1 MVAALV
7 SVGPTQFLP
16 TPSNH
21 EAIHVDLGTHP
32 SAQCGFRIAV
42 DHESGVISR
51 ANLQIGYVHRSA
63 EKLFEV
69 RDYRQILMLANRHDW
84 VSPFGSE
91 LTIALAAENALGLT
105 PTERATWQRMVFA
118 EAGRISGALAYVSY
132 LDPTMLRLRERWL
145 TWQER
150 AVGTRVHPMVN
161 RIGGLAVA
169 LDDDLL
175 AGADELA
182 RITSDAVAELTI
194 DSDFQGIAPVSAAQA
209 REFSAGGPVARASG
223 VHVDVRVQSPYL
235 FYERV
240 ADELEGSATT
250 QVTAGDAAAR
260 FEALRSSIPQSAAI
274 IAVATENAI
283 DCSNQPIS
291 VKLPKTLRLPKGM
304 HYAEVENVTGRHGA
318 FIISDGDKVPWRL
331 KLRTPSFAHAQLLEH
346 ALVGTHLDQVPAALA
361 SFFIVSGDMDR

>member
-1 MVAALV
+1 MVAALI

-16 TPSNH
+16 APSNH
-21 EAIHVDLGTHP
+21 QHIHVDLGTHP
-32 SAQCGFRIAV
+32 STQGGFRIAV
-42 DHESGVISR
+42 DHEAGVISR

-91 LTIALAAENALGLT
+91 LSIALAAEAALGLT

-118 EAGRISGALAYVSY
+118 EAGRISGALAYLSY
-132 LDPTMLRLRERWL
+132 LDPAMLRLRERWL

-169 LDDDLL
+169 LDETSL
-175 AGADELA
+175 GVADELA
-182 RITSDAVAELTI
+182 RISTDEVADLPIGSDL
-194 DSDFQGIAPVSAAQA
+194 QGIVTVSASQVKDFAA
-209 REFSAGGPVARASG
+209 SGPIALASG
-223 VHVDVRVQSPYL
+223 VDADVRLHDPYL
-235 FYERV
+235 FYSHV
-240 ADELEGSATT
+240 SDELKDAMPSQAP
-250 QVTAGDAAAR
+250 AGDSAAR
-260 FEALRSSIPQSAAI
+260 FEALRSSISRSAAI
-274 IAVATENAI
+274 IAVATENANG
-283 DCSNQPIS
+283 CSNQPIS

-304 HYAEVENVTGRHGA
+304 HYAEVENVSGRHGA
-318 FIISDGDKVPWRL
+318 FIVSDGDKVPWRL

-346 ALVGTHLDQVPAALA
+346 ALVGTHLDQLPAALA
-361 SFFIVSGDMDR
+361 SFFLVSGDMDR

>member
-1 MVAALV
+1 MVAALI

-16 TPSNH
+16 VPSNYEH
-21 EAIHVDLGTHP
+21 VHVDLRSHP
-32 SAQCGFRIAV
+32 SAQGGFRIAV
-42 DHESGVISR
+42 DHEAGVIGR
-51 ANLQIGYVHRSA
+51 AQLDIGYVHRSA

-91 LTIALAAENALGLT
+91 LSIALAAEAALGLT

-118 EAGRISGALAYVSY
+118 EAGRISGALAYLSY

-161 RIGGLAVA
+161 RIGGLASA
-169 LDDDLL
+169 LDEMLL
-175 AGADELA
+175 READELA
-182 RITSDAVAELTI
+182 RISTDEVANIPIGIEL
-194 DSDFQGIAPVSAAQA
+194 QGILTVSASGAKDFA
-209 REFSAGGPVARASG
+209 ASGPIARASG
-223 VHVDVRVQSPYL
+223 VDSDVRINSPYL
-235 FYERV
+235 FYTHV
-240 ADELEGSATT
+240 ADALERFTPVATP
-250 QVTAGDAAAR
+250 AGDSAAR
-260 FEALRSSIPQSAAI
+260 FEALRSSIPQSAAV
-274 IAVATENAI
+274 IAVACRNAME
-283 DCSNQPIS
+283 CAAQPIS

-318 FIISDGDKVPWRL
+318 FIVSDGDKVPWRL

-346 ALVGTHLDQVPAALA
+346 ALVGTHLNQLPAALA
-361 SFFIVSGDMDR
+361 SFFLVSGDMDR